1 MNDPVSTKIAN
12 KALEPLI
19 KFRKNRPGTV
29 AQIAQTLNKRTGQ
42 NWQVNKILIWL
53 HPDPAKRRQPTFG
66 AGLLL
71 LEVGREIMAR
81 DQKSNGDE

>member
-1 MNDPVSTKIAN
+1 MNDPITKKVAD
-12 KALEPLI
+12 KALEPLV
-19 KFRKNRPGTV
+19 KFRKKRPGTG
-29 AQIAQTLNKRTGQ
+29 AEIARELNKRTGQ